1 VNGVDGI
8 RRRYGAGHPGTSSAG
23 LARDIFESGQCLQM
37 SSEGASYEF
46 RVRGHLGQ
54 TMRIAFPEL
63 GARLDGD
70 DTLLSGTLPDQAA
83 VYGVLAVIETLGL
96 ELIQVRRMTDG

>member
-1 VNGVDGI
+1 MRVP
-8 RRRYGAGHPGTSSAG
+8 RQRP
-23 LARDIFESGQCLQM
+23 QM

-63 GARLDGD
+63 GARRDGD
-70 DTLLSGTLPDQAA
+70 DTLLSGMLPDQAA
-83 VYGVLAVIETLGL
+83 VYGVLAAIEALGL
-96 ELIQVRRMTDG
+96 ELIEVRRMTAG